1 MDEELS
7 GVWVR
12 LRVWL
17 ANRLLDLGLTR
28 AALAVIPELEHD
40 KPGTWGALM
49 DELKIAFDGEDMF
62 VSVDG
67 VKVAKRGHPGTPH
80 AKTWVPIEPGYI
92 VRDCEDGIDV
102 EFNGKTARVP

>member
-28 AALAVIPELEHD
+28 AALEHD
-40 KPGTWGALM
+40 KPGTWG
-49 DELKIAFDGEDMF
+49 
-62 VSVDG
+62 
-67 VKVAKRGHPGTPH
+67 R
-80 AKTWVPIEPGYI
+80 
-92 VRDCEDGIDV
+92 
-102 EFNGKTARVP
+102 